1 MITLKRTDSENKN
14 FVKLVALLDED
25 LQRRDGDE
33 HPFFAQYNKIDN
45 IKNVVLAYED
55 ENPAGCGAIKKYNGN
70 TVEIKRMFVLP
81 EARGK
86 GIATAVLIE
95 LENWARELNFSKCI
109 LETGKRQPEAIGL
122 YKKSGYKIIPNYGQY
137 QGIES
142 SVCFEK
148 EIEEE

>member
-45 IKNVVLAYED
+45 IKNVVLVYEN

-148 EIEEE
+148 EIVEE